1 MTDQKNQTEKN
12 NQVLTENLGVAGGM
26 AKMFITSP
34 LALLLLLAF
43 LAVGVLG
50 MVKTPRQEDPQ
61 ISVPM
66 VDIFVN
72 YPGASATE
80 VESQVA
86 RPLEGIMS
94 EITGVKHVYS
104 ASSRGH
110 TLVTVQFKVG
120 ENFEESIVK
129 LHDKIESNKN
139 KMPQGIAGF
148 IVKPVGVDD
157 VPVVAL
163 TLWSNDV
170 DDASLKLVALDV
182 LQQLREVPNVSQSFI
197 VDGRTDQ
204 LLVEILPERLATYGV
219 SLGQVANT
227 IRMANSERNAGSVEP
242 SERVVKVIRKRRSKQ
257 TQTHYK
263 HF

>member
-1 MTDQKNQTEKN
+1 MTDQTKQSKNHESTN
-12 NQVLTENLGVAGGM
+12 SNSLGLAGGM

-34 LALLLLLAF
+34 LALLLLMAF
-43 LAVGVLG
+43 LAMGILG
-50 MVKTPRQEDPQ
+50 MWQTPRQEDPQ

-72 YPGASATE
+72 YPGATASE

-104 ASSRGH
+104 ASSRGQ
-110 TLVTVQFKVG
+110 TMVTVQFKVG
-120 ENFEESIVK
+120 EDFESSIVK

-148 IVKPVGVDD
+148 LVKPVGVDD
-157 VPVVAL
+157 VPLVSL

-170 DDASLKLVALDV
+170 DDASLKLLALDV
-182 LQQLREVPNVSQSFI
+182 LQELREVPNVSQSFI

-204 LLVEILPERLATYGV
+204 LLIEVLPERLATYGV
-219 SLGQVANT
+219 SLGLSL
-227 IRMANSERNAGSVEP
+227 IH
-242 SERVVKVIRKRRSKQ
+242 I
-257 TQTHYK
+257 
-263 HF
+263 